1 MCPDPLFPRLKP
13 LTPFPSV
20 LVKPFP
26 GRLPRGVG
34 WTGSLTLRADVRLP
48 HVRAYG
54 DNRDRHAAEKGDPSL
69 DPGPCCPSSLARSG
83 SAAPPTS
90 RDLADPVQLRLALH
104 SHPLQ
109 GGQVEHR
116 AAADVIIVVPAPVEI
131 VVRELVTS
139 EGERG
144 LRHRLPTTPEQT
156 NERPGI
162 SCDPPPRAP
171 TWARHPHHPLLAIGP
186 ASTEPRA
193 PSKGHAHSKRPRPHP
208 VHPPR
213 FLQAPL
219 PQVHHSSA
227 SSARLRGLG
236 GSGRSRT
243 SAARGSRALIHF
255 STTQGWRQKAW
266 GGSEL

>member
-1 MCPDPLFPRLKP
+1 MDCKEIQPVHSEGDQPWDNPL
-13 LTPFPSV
+13 PSV
-20 LVKPFP
+20 LVKPCP

-34 WTGSLTLRADVRLP
+34 WTRSLTLRADVRLP

-69 DPGPCCPSSLARSG
+69 DPGPCRPSSLARSG

-109 GGQVEHR
+109 GGQVEHS

-144 LRHRLPTTPEQT
+144 LSPLPLE
-156 NERPGI
+156 
-162 SCDPPPRAP
+162 PPS
-171 TWARHPHHPLLAIGP
+171 HL
-186 ASTEPRA
+186 S
-193 PSKGHAHSKRPRPHP
+193 PHP
-208 VHPPR
+208 T
-213 FLQAPL
+213 PL
-219 PQVHHSSA
+219 GCYQHWFEFPESYSKFPLA
-227 SSARLRGLG
+227 M
-236 GSGRSRT
+236 
-243 SAARGSRALIHF
+243 
-255 STTQGWRQKAW
+255 
-266 GGSEL
+266 